1 LLQAVVASA
10 ALTAAAS
17 AGADS
22 LGGKAAPRKPTPKA
36 EDAAPPPNVTL
47 AIEASTPRGPWKMRV
62 TNQSDVPVA
71 IVADARLLALD
82 VTPRSARKAEHC
94 ELPSEMRP
102 EDDLSRPL
110 VLPPKRSY
118 AERFEPRL
126 YCLEG
131 SRLEALA
138 PGAIVIA
145 TLGWA
150 GHGTHPPLMVSP
162 VEGLEAQVASS
173 KSIRSAPIALPDEPT
188 PSLTPQP
195 EGAAPA
201 STKGDASASTT
212 ADASASTTA
221 DASVSRRVE
230 ADLVVR
236 SATSVDAAS
245 SSDIAIP
252 VTLTNKGR
260 RAAIVRFRP
269 ETLGF
274 DVVGPRG
281 ADHCSWSALPSAPT
295 RDLFTTL
302 GAGAQTSLTVLLSA
316 YCSARV
322 LARSGLYVVRA
333 SLDTRRASGA
343 EIGLR
348 SFDGQV
354 IATSPTVVRLR
365 RGTEVET
372 LAHPSLER

>member
-1 LLQAVVASA
+1 
-10 ALTAAAS
+10 
-17 AGADS
+17 
-22 LGGKAAPRKPTPKA
+22 
-36 EDAAPPPNVTL
+36 
-47 AIEASTPRGPWKMRV
+47 MRV
-62 TNQSDVPVA
+62 TNQGDVPVT

-94 ELPSEMRP
+94 ELPGEMRP

-131 SRLEALA
+131 SRLDALA
-138 PGAIVIA
+138 PGAIVVA

-162 VEGLEAQVASS
+162 VEGLEAQMAPS
-173 KSIRSAPIALPDEPT
+173 KSIKSAPIALPDEPT
-188 PSLTPQP
+188 PSPAPQP
-195 EGAAPA
+195 EEPAAAA
-201 STKGDASASTT
+201 SME
-212 ADASASTTA
+212 
-221 DASVSRRVE
+221 VE
-230 ADLVVR
+230 LVLQ

-252 VTLTNKGR
+252 VRLTNKGH
-260 RAAIVRFRP
+260 RAAIIRFRP

-302 GAGAQTSLTVLLSA
+302 GAGAQTSLTVLLSS

-322 LARSGLYVVRA
+322 LARSGLFVVRA
-333 SLDTRRASGA
+333 SLDTRKASGA
-343 EIGLR
+343 DIGIR

-354 IATSPTVVRLR
+354 IATSPSVVRLR
-365 RGTEVET
+365 RGTEVQPLT
-372 LAHPSLER
+372 HPSLER